1 MQPIDGAL
9 VRATFVNV
17 SKRERASIPVPD
29 LDLDWSRLEYL
40 GWRDPK
46 RPRVG
51 FVVAEVDGEHV
62 GVALQRTEASART
75 RPQCSWCEDV
85 SLPNHVVSFNAR
97 RAGDAGRKGDSVST
111 LVCAAFECPVNVRTP
126 PATRPA
132 GFDVETSTARR
143 IAALV
148 AHVEGFVRVVR
159 DGR

>member
-17 SKRERASIPVPD
+17 SKKERANIPMPD
-29 LDLDWSRLEYL
+29 LDLDWSHLEYL

-51 FVVAEVDGEHV
+51 FVVAEVDGEPV
-62 GVALQRTEASART
+62 GVALQRTEASSRT

-85 SLPNHVVSFNAR
+85 TLPNDVVSFNAR

-111 LVCAAFECPVNVRTP
+111 LVCAAFECPVNVRTQP
-126 PATRPA
+126 TARYV
-132 GFDVETSTARR
+132 GFDVEAAMQRR
-143 IAALV
+143 IAALGE
-148 AHVEGFVRVVR
+148 HVEAFVRAVR

>member
-9 VRATFVNV
+9 VRASFVNV
-17 SKRERASIPVPD
+17 SKKERASIPMPD
-29 LDLDWSRLEYL
+29 LDLDWPHLEYL

-51 FVVAEVDGEHV
+51 FVIAEVDGEPV
-62 GVALQRTEASART
+62 GVALQRTEASSRT

-85 SLPNHVVSFNAR
+85 TLPNDVVSFNAR

-111 LVCAAFECPVNVRTP
+111 LVCAAFECPVNVRTQP
-126 PATRPA
+126 TARYV
-132 GFDVETSTARR
+132 GFDVEAAMLRR
-143 IAALV
+143 IAALGE
-148 AHVEGFVRVVR
+148 HVEAFVRAVR